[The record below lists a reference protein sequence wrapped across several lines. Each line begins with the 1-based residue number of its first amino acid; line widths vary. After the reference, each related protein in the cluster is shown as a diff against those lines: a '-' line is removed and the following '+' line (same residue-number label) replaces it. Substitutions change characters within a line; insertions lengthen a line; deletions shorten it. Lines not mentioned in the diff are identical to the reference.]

1 MPELPDWVQ
10 VGVRLQ
16 PRNAV
21 EPYERGPTDIILNL
35 RNSPSDVVHVLNL
48 TSRAVFEMTREAFL
62 DRFELYQEP
71 LPSLV
76 IPALPEAPP
85 LGEGVPSVQL
95 GQVLEDANGY
105 CLMITEIDVPGG
117 FLIARDFPEQVIDPC
132 ILVLRTFRLIANFS
146 DFFVIRNPTP
156 EEVDRFQRAL
166 MGSALPSS
174 RSSVRPDRQDVLLSI
189 WETLPSGDSVR
200 WDETHREPAPP
211 SRFDR
216 EVEIDDGSDTDD
228 EDPG

>member
-1 MPELPDWVQ
+1 M
-10 VGVRLQ
+10 RLI
-16 PRNAV
+16 RV
-21 EPYERGPTDIILNL
+21 L
-35 RNSPSDVVHVLNL
+35 SPL
-48 TSRAVFEMTREAFL
+48 SRRVFEMTQDAFL
-62 DRFELYQEP
+62 DSFELYREP
-71 LPSLV
+71 TPSLV

-105 CLMITEIDVPGG
+105 CLIITEIDVPGG

-146 DFFVIRNPTP
+146 DFFVIRNPTL
-156 EEVDRFQRAL
+156 EERDRFQRAL

-174 RSSVRPDRQDVLLSI
+174 RSSVRPDRQGVLLSI

-200 WDETHREPAPP
+200 WDETHREPAAP

-216 EVEIDDGSDTDD
+216 EVEIDDGSDTED
-228 EDPG
+228 EDPD